1 MRGPQLLKD
10 LADRGLLHDSTDQTA
25 LAELLNSRSVTLYL
39 GFDPSAGSL
48 HLGNLIGVLMLRRF
62 AEAGHRPLALVGGA
76 TGMVGDPSGRSSE
89 RNLLTPEVLASNLES
104 LRSQLAKLLDG
115 CDVEVVNNADWTA
128 PVSFI
133 DFLRHVGKHVNVG
146 QMLAKDS
153 VRSRLE
159 SEQGI
164 SYTEFSY
171 MLMQAFDFCWLY
183 EHRDCRLQVGGS
195 DQWGNITVGVDLIR
209 RRLGGAAHG
218 LTWPLLTRSDGQKFG
233 KTAEGTIWLDAAET
247 LPYDL
252 HQYMLRT
259 DDRDVSRLLF
269 QLTMMPVAEV
279 AEVMTTHA
287 NSPERRW
294 AQRRLADEVTKIV
307 HGPAAA
313 TQANLAAE
321 ALFGSDPLSGAML
334 KSLTGIVPSVFV
346 DSEVLEAEEPLLEL
360 LVISGLCTSRSDARR
375 QLRQGAVSLN
385 RSRVSDAA
393 STALQWIDGRFL
405 LLQRG
410 KKERCIVVLK
420 P

>member
-1 MRGPQLLKD
+1 M
-10 LADRGLLHDSTDQTA
+10 
-25 LAELLNSRSVTLYL
+25 
-39 GFDPSAGSL
+39 
-48 HLGNLIGVLMLRRF
+48 
-62 AEAGHRPLALVGGA
+62 
-76 TGMVGDPSGRSSE
+76 
-89 RNLLTPEVLASNLES
+89 
-104 LRSQLAKLLDG
+104 
-115 CDVEVVNNADWTA
+115 
-128 PVSFI
+128 SFI

-153 VRSRLE
+153 VRNRLE
-159 SEQGI
+159 SEHGI

-218 LTWPLLTRSDGQKFG
+218 LTWPLLTRADGQKFG
-233 KTAEGTIWLDAAET
+233 KTAEGTIWLDAART

-279 AEVMTTHA
+279 AEVIAAHA
-287 NSPERRW
+287 NSPERRL

-307 HGPAAA
+307 HGPAAVK
-313 TQANLAAE
+313 QANLAAE

-346 DSEVLEAEEPLLEL
+346 DSAVLDAEEPLLEL
-360 LVISGLCTSRSDARR
+360 LVTSGLCTSRSDARR
-375 QLRQGAVSLN
+375 QIRQGAVSLN
-385 RSRVSDAA
+385 RSRVADPT
-393 STALQWIDGRFL
+393 STEFRWIDGRFL

-410 KKERCIVVLK
+410 KKERCIVVRK